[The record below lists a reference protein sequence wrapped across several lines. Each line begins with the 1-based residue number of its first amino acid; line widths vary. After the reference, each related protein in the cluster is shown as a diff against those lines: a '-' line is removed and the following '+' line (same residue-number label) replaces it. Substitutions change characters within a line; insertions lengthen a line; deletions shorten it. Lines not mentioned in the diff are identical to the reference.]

1 MNLKMMNLLKCKS
14 SINNLLF
21 SVKFFFVIMF
31 LIFSLVRKIIKLKIL
46 IFYNFNFWKIIIIPN
61 L

>member
-1 MNLKMMNLLKCKS
+1 VNLKMMNLLKCKS

-31 LIFSLVRKIIKLKIL
+31 LIFSLIRKIIKLKFL
-46 IFYNFNFWKIIIIPN
+46 FFYNFNFWKIIIIPN

>member
-1 MNLKMMNLLKCKS
+1 VNLKMMNLLKCKS